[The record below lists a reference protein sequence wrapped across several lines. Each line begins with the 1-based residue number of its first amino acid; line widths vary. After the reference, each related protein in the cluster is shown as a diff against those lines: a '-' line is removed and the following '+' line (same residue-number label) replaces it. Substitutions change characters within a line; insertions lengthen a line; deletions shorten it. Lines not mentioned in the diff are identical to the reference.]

1 MKRLY
6 LVIIAVVVAVSSSE
20 GQIDRPNTI
29 GHIIFGGSLSF
40 NKKNIERTSST
51 HGHISTDSR
60 IEINTD
66 IVSGVFLA
74 KNIAAGLKAD
84 YTFFR
89 YIDESGGKS
98 DHSSFLLKPFVRYYT
113 PIGIFGEVAYGFGYQ
128 RIGLPGQDP
137 DEDRKINSWN
147 LGLGYSYFIQTG
159 LAIEPRIQYELTN
172 GFRSDNQ
179 SNEKISGFSAHLG
192 ILIYLKVFSKEP

>member
-1 MKRLY
+1 MKRFY
-6 LVIIAVVVAVSSSE
+6 LVIIIIVAAVSSSD
-20 GQIDRPNTI
+20 GQIDKPI
-29 GHIIFGGSLSF
+29 SMGHIIFGGSVSF
-40 NKKNIERTSST
+40 SKNNIERTSNL

-66 IVSGVFLA
+66 IAFGFFFA

-98 DHSSFLLKPFVRYYT
+98 DHSSFLLKPFVRYCT
-113 PIGIFGEVAYGFGYQ
+113 PIGLFGEGAYGFGYQ

-137 DEDRKINSWN
+137 DEDRKINCWN
-147 LGLGYSYFIQTG
+147 LGLGYSYFIQKG
-159 LAIEPRIQYELTN
+159 IAIEPRIQYELTN

-179 SNEKISGFSAHLG
+179 TNEKINTFSAHLG
-192 ILIYLKVFSKEP
+192 ILIYINVFSKEP